1 MKWLWGNKAKSKW
14 WYPIQ
19 QESGAVQRW
28 WTKLMRMSSGAQ
40 NNGVWMLM
48 ISPEGRSGVEGDGLW
63 KRERGLRNNNRGDK
77 RFSTRDSGRWRRQTW
92 LRCSSERGLQQADT
106 WRKASVAKERVTLGT
121 NNYVRCNYE
130 NLPWPFCSP
139 VCSFLS
145 HLKRGQE
152 ALELLRIGWKWKCL
166 FSN

>member
-14 WYPIQ
+14 RYPIQ

-40 NNGVWMLM
+40 TNGVWMLM
-48 ISPEGRSGVEGDGLW
+48 ISPEGRSGVEGDGLQ
-63 KRERGLRNNNRGDK
+63 KRERPETQTRGDK
-77 RFSTRDSGRWRRQTW
+77 RFSTRDSGRCKRQTW
-92 LRCSSERGLQQADT
+92 LWCWSERGLQQADM
-106 WRKASVAKERVTLGT
+106 WRKASVTKERVTL
-121 NNYVRCNYE
+121 NYVGCNYE
-130 NLPWPFCSP
+130 NLPWPFSSP